1 MNMTV
6 PTLTRNRTDRRKL
19 DSMIKMIK
27 MTKMITMIR
36 MILLSSL
43 FQLTLVGCGD
53 ARDRDSTTVVNRQ
66 PAETFVIGVTGM
78 HCDGCAEAIT
88 AKVTKIDGVTTC
100 EADWERG
107 TTTVLANP
115 DAIPTI
121 QDSIARM
128 GFTVEDAVVMDPT
141 DGPGST
147 GESTPKEAEVTDD
160 HSSD

>member
-6 PTLTRNRTDRRKL
+6 PTLTRDRTDRRTL
-19 DSMIKMIK
+19 DSMIRMIR
-27 MTKMITMIR
+27 MIR

-43 FQLTLVGCGD
+43 FQLTLVGCDD
-53 ARDRDSTTVVNRQ
+53 ARDRDSTAAVNRQ
-66 PAETFVIGVTGM
+66 PAKTFVIGVTGM
-78 HCDGCAEAIT
+78 HCDSCAEAIT
-88 AKVTKIDGVTTC
+88 AKVAKIDGVTTC
-100 EADWERG
+100 DADWERG

-147 GESTPKEAEVTDD
+147 TESTPKEAEATDD
-160 HSSD
+160 RSSD